1 MNIKTRQEDI
11 PAITIDGPSGTGKGT
26 LSQLLAGAL
35 GWNFLDSGALY
46 RVLAFAA
53 KQHAVALNNASAL
66 TVLAAHL
73 DVQFKAIETGK
84 PSRIIFEGSDITDE
98 LRSESCGNDASRVAA
113 IPEVRVALIDRQRAF
128 LEPPGLVT
136 DGRDMGTVI
145 FPNATLKLYLDAS
158 LEVRAKRRYN
168 QLKEKGIAVKLEQI
182 YNDLEQRDKRDKHR
196 SVAPL
201 KPAADAIIIDTTQLS
216 IDQVLQ
222 TVLRI
227 ARDRLAAACT

>member
-1 MNIKTRQEDI
+1 MNDKTKVDNI

-35 GWNFLDSGALY
+35 GWNLLDSGTLY

-84 PSRIIFEGSDITDE
+84 PPRIIFEGTDITDE
-98 LRSESCGNDASRVAA
+98 VRTESCGNDASKVAA

-128 LEPPGLVT
+128 LEAPGLVT

-145 FPNATLKLYLDAS
+145 FPKAMLKLYLDAS
-158 LEVRAKRRYN
+158 LDVRSKRRFN
-168 QLKEKGIAVKLEQI
+168 QLKDKGIAATIEQI
-182 YNDLEQRDKRDKHR
+182 YDDLEQRDKRDKHR

-201 KPAADAIIIDTTQLS
+201 KPASDAIIIDTTQLS
-216 IDQVLQ
+216 IEQVLQ

-227 ARDRLAAACT
+227 ARDRLAATYT